1 MVLLGYDGA
10 SAFDLNSAKQHGGI
24 VIADY
29 LVGHP
34 GGYDPANE
42 ARVDH
47 TRFLGMGAYPNW
59 ERAAGFFNT
68 CTVAEARAAGVEGA
82 AATKA
87 LGFPVDGT
95 IRIAFSFDQYVP
107 GARFAEMGQKFDAVR
122 AGIGAGFHAA
132 VYGQYPLINYLVAN
146 GHAPGKHWLSGS
158 TFNEPYNA
166 SGPNIAM
173 VQSHDAQGNWINTQ
187 VPGTDVN
194 TVIDPHALGA
204 WWPAGSPYASTTTAS
219 GEASMIYI
227 KAPTGGIG
235 VMAGGGKYHF
245 TPAEWT
251 AHSAV
256 RNALPAAVR
265 DSAAPLVSIS
275 DAAWNAL
282 PEYRDDLAQL
292 TNAISAADTDLGAR
306 IAAAKVDVAA
316 LAAALAPL
324 LSTTGTV
331 TQAMLEQA
339 LRTVLGSVDNPGVTP

>member
-1 MVLLGYDGA
+1 MALLGYDGA
-10 SAFDLNSAKQHGGI
+10 SAFDLNVAKQHGGI

-42 ARVDH
+42 ARVDN

-87 LGFPVDGT
+87 LGFPADGS
-95 IRIAFSFDQYVP
+95 IRIAFSFDQYVT
-107 GARFAEMGQKFDAVR
+107 GARFVEMGQKFAAVR
-122 AGIGAGFHAA
+122 AGVGAGFQAA
-132 VYGQYPLINYLVAN
+132 VYGQYGLINYLVTT

-158 TFNEPYNA
+158 TYNEPYNP

-204 WWPAGSPYASTTTAS
+204 WWPTGSPYAGGTDVDITPAQMDAIAAKVRTAIQPDLQRFAQWLDGSTNSVFNATTLPQWGPGARVNS
-219 GEASMIYI
+219 LDAAALDAIAAAVVAAIGTGTGGAVT
-227 KAPTGGIG
+227 KADVVDIINATTLHANPTGG
-235 VMAGGGKYHF
+235 
-245 TPAEWT
+245 TP
-251 AHSAV
+251 
-256 RNALPAAVR
+256 
-265 DSAAPLVSIS
+265 
-275 DAAWNAL
+275 
-282 PEYRDDLAQL
+282 
-292 TNAISAADTDLGAR
+292 
-306 IAAAKVDVAA
+306 
-316 LAAALAPL
+316 
-324 LSTTGTV
+324 
-331 TQAMLEQA
+331 
-339 LRTVLGSVDNPGVTP
+339 